1 MGSHHQLAMQPA
13 TDSTVLGDFKDAS
26 FVYGGVRSRFFRRDH
41 KFMVSTDGPNGA
53 LHDYEIKF
61 TFGVSPLQQ
70 YLIELH
76 GGRLQALGIAWDSR
90 SREKGGQRWYHL
102 YPGRPVTSHDSLHW
116 TGLEQNWNFMCADC
130 HSTNLRR
137 NYNSVTRT
145 FATSYSEIDVACEA
159 CHGPGSSHVEWANKH
174 GDWKRLDANKGV
186 SIALDERKGIAWPI
200 NAATGNASRS
210 FPRESQR
217 EIQMCARCHSRRAQI
232 REDYVHGQPV
242 DDDYR
247 VSLLDDNLYFPDG
260 QIKDEVYE
268 YGSFIQSKTFH
279 AGVTCSDCH
288 EPHSLKLRA
297 DGNNVCLQCHSARK
311 YDSPTHH
318 FHKALSAGARC
329 VECHMPARTY
339 MVVDARRD
347 HSIRIPRP
355 DLSSKLGTPNACYQC
370 HSNRTA
376 KWAAETVEKWYGRT
390 PNGYQKFAEALHA
403 GEIGAPG
410 AEDSLKVL
418 AADLQQ
424 PAIAR
429 ASAVALMAPYI
440 ERLGPNSIRAAVADD
455 SSLVRRAS
463 ARAMSDAPPRA
474 RAAILSPLLTDL
486 VRDMRIEAAEELAGV
501 PAEVAPGR
509 ISTNFAA
516 NLRAATQEYIAV
528 QQLNSDR
535 PEAHLNLGLLY
546 VKEKRFA
553 DAEAE
558 LKIALSLDPS
568 FGPAAVNLADLNRE
582 LGRDADGERVLREA
596 IARSPAD
603 AALEHS
609 LGLALVRSGHAPE
622 ALAHLASASRLDPA
636 SARFGYVYA
645 IALSDVGRTNDAIG
659 ELERAVAVHPYDRD
673 ALGLLANLYE
683 SIGNPRQALVYAGRL
698 AELEPDDLQVRQ
710 LQNRL
715 RAEAKH

>member
-1 MGSHHQLAMQPA
+1 
-13 TDSTVLGDFKDAS
+13 
-26 FVYGGVRSRFFRRDH
+26 
-41 KFMVSTDGPNGA
+41 
-53 LHDYEIKF
+53 
-61 TFGVSPLQQ
+61 
-70 YLIELH
+70 
-76 GGRLQALGIAWDSR
+76 
-90 SREKGGQRWYHL
+90 
-102 YPGRPVTSHDSLHW
+102 
-116 TGLEQNWNFMCADC
+116 
-130 HSTNLRR
+130 
-137 NYNSVTRT
+137 
-145 FATSYSEIDVACEA
+145 
-159 CHGPGSSHVEWANKH
+159 
-174 GDWKRLDANKGV
+174 
-186 SIALDERKGIAWPI
+186 
-200 NAATGNASRS
+200 
-210 FPRESQR
+210 
-217 EIQMCARCHSRRAQI
+217 
-232 REDYVHGQPV
+232 
-242 DDDYR
+242 
-247 VSLLDDNLYFPDG
+247 
-260 QIKDEVYE
+260 
-268 YGSFIQSKTFH
+268 
-279 AGVTCSDCH
+279 
-288 EPHSLKLRA
+288 
-297 DGNNVCLQCHSARK
+297 
-311 YDSPTHH
+311 
-318 FHKALSAGARC
+318 
-329 VECHMPARTY
+329 MPARTY

-355 DLSSKLGTPNACYQC
+355 DLSSKLGTPNACNQC
-370 HSNRTA
+370 HSNRSA
-376 KWAAETVEKWYGRT
+376 KWAAETVEKWYGHT
-390 PNGYQKFAEALHA
+390 PNGYQKFAEALRA

-440 ERLGPNSIRAAVADD
+440 ERLGPNSIRSAAADN

-463 ARAMSDAPPRA
+463 ARAMSDAEPRTS
-474 RAAILSPLLTDL
+474 AAILSPLLTDR
-486 VRDMRIEAAEELAGV
+486 VRDVRIEAAQALASV
-501 PAEVAPGR
+501 PVDALPATV
-509 ISTNFAA
+509 AA

-546 VKEKRFA
+546 AKEKRFA

-568 FGPAAVNLADLNRE
+568 FGPAAVNLADLDRE

-645 IALSDVGRTNDAIG
+645 VALSDAGRTNDAIG

-683 SIGNPRQALVYAGRL
+683 SIGNPRQALSYAGRL
-698 AELEPDDLQVRQ
+698 AELEPDDQQVSQ
-710 LQNRL
+710 LLNRL
-715 RAEAKH
+715 RAEAR